1 MNFGLPFNGLKIMD
15 MNVRSLGNKVEAI
28 RILLLS
34 RSLDILAL
42 TETWLDETWND
53 KELAVVGYNLFRRD
67 REANNQSRSCVG
79 GGIVIYAR
87 DSLMGKR
94 RYDLES
100 NEMEQMCIEVK
111 QHRYASFFVSSL
123 YRPPNTNAAFFKH
136 LTQLVELISAE
147 AKEIHFVGDFNI
159 DLLQRNDPNSRRL
172 KHLMENF
179 GLHQMI
185 DKPTRITD
193 QSKTLLDHHYSSHQ
207 EHVLFTSVPS
217 FGVSDRNPTTLV
229 RKQNAH

>member
-15 MNVRSLGNKVEAI
+15 LNVRSLGNKVEAI

-147 AKEIHFVGDFNI
+147 A
-159 DLLQRNDPNSRRL
+159 
-172 KHLMENF
+172 
-179 GLHQMI
+179 
-185 DKPTRITD
+185 
-193 QSKTLLDHHYSSHQ
+193 
-207 EHVLFTSVPS
+207 
-217 FGVSDRNPTTLV
+217 
-229 RKQNAH
+229 